1 MTFSEAVKRMREDA
15 HLSQAD
21 LAKLLGVCRATI
33 NRWEMGAQKPSK
45 IALRLL
51 LEYCEKNGIE
61 FRVNA

>member
-1 MTFSEAVKRMREDA
+1 MSFSEAVKKIREDA
-15 HLSQAD
+15 NLSQAD
-21 LAKLLGVCRATI
+21 LAELLGVCRATI

-61 FRVNA
+61 FNGDA